1 MAKLSPELEYQYGT
15 YLVGTG
21 TKNKTGTGNY
31 NKIILIFSAGFWGGF
46 HCLDS
51 FKSRCGGLMR
61 RCVGLVGSGWLV
73 YLPLDPPVPGSNLGL
88 GPFHRAVGGAADR
101 SVNTE
106 QIN

>member
-31 NKIILIFSAGFWGGF
+31 NKIILIVSAGFWGGF

-51 FKSRCGGLMR
+51 FKRRCGGLQE
-61 RCVGLVGSGWLV
+61 VWWSYDL
-73 YLPLDPPVPGSNLGL
+73 
-88 GPFHRAVGGAADR
+88 
-101 SVNTE
+101 
-106 QIN
+106 